1 MGDKS
6 LMVGLLKWDQCPNIL
21 CHTLQLWNRLGVFCS
36 NDCPDTSPM
45 PLTISKLGQYLIM
58 MHIVYCRRTLK
69 LFGDHLDGRIRIL
82 GSQSEGRIH

>member
-1 MGDKS
+1 
-6 LMVGLLKWDQCPNIL
+6 
-21 CHTLQLWNRLGVFCS
+21 
-36 NDCPDTSPM
+36 M